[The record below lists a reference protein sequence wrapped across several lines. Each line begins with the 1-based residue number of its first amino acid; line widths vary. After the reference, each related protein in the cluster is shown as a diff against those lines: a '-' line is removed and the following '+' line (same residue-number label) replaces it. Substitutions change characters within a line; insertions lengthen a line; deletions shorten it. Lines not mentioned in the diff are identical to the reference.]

1 MNAMRGLLLPRSPAA
16 LIGMAAAVANA
27 ALRVAVVPAFVTPLF
42 DRVLANGDVEA
53 LPGVLGVAAVVVV
66 AGSLALLLQDAALGR
81 AAANVTAAWRERA
94 YRSLLARTPGR
105 LPGSSGGLASR
116 IVADLKEIEVYYQY
130 GLGSLVAETC
140 TLLGVGAVLFAAN
153 ATATAYLVAM
163 AVPLVAILGW
173 VGRAIGGVSGRAQD
187 RTEAIGGH
195 LQEGLK
201 HHDVVRAFRAEG
213 FMVGRFDQAN
223 RHAARAVA
231 RRNLLAAVP
240 VPLSQT
246 LLFAALG
253 VLVSVL
259 ARSAAAGRMTVGEV
273 VGYVTLVALLA
284 TPSQLLPRAF
294 ALLRQAG
301 AARTRLAALVADEEV
316 AVDATAVGRA
326 GSATAVP
333 ATAVPATGASG
344 GGQGDQGGGES
355 TGYAARGE
363 RAGLTLDRVVF
374 GYDRRVP
381 VLTDTT
387 AALPERGLVAVTGE
401 SGAGKTTLLR
411 LLLRFLQPT
420 QGAVTLAG
428 RSLEDWS
435 EAELRGRVAYVPQ
448 DAAMLSGT
456 VRDNLTL
463 GREFDD
469 EALWAVLQRADL
481 FEVVRALPGDLAY
494 PLRED
499 GAGLSGGQ
507 RQRLALARALLS
519 APDVLLLDEPSAN
532 LDEASEAVL
541 VRTLRREAQERL
553 VVVVAHRPALVAAA
567 DQVWRLEAGTLRP
580 EAAGA

>member
-1 MNAMRGLLLPRSPAA
+1 MGAVSGLLFPRSSAA

-27 ALRVAVVPAFVTPLF
+27 ALRVAVVPVFVTPLF
-42 DRVLANGDVEA
+42 DRVLANGDVDA
-53 LPGVLGVAAVVVV
+53 LPGVLTVAAAVVV

-116 IVADLKEIEVYYQY
+116 ILADLKEIEVYYQY

-140 TLLGVGAVLFAAN
+140 TLLGVGAVLFATN

-163 AVPLVAILGW
+163 AVPLVVILDR

-213 FMVGRFDQAN
+213 FMLRRFGEAN
-223 RHAARAVA
+223 LHAAKAVG
-231 RRNLLAAVP
+231 RRNLLAALP

-259 ARSAAAGRMTVGEV
+259 AHAAAEGRMTVGEV

-294 ALLRQAG
+294 AIAKQAG
-301 AARTRLAALVADEEV
+301 AAGARLKALVAPEDALPSDVEAQAESGPAHDGDGGLALNRV
-316 AVDATAVGRA
+316 A
-326 GSATAVP
+326 
-333 ATAVPATGASG
+333 
-344 GGQGDQGGGES
+344 
-355 TGYAARGE
+355 
-363 RAGLTLDRVVF
+363 F
-374 GYDRRVP
+374 GYDEQAP
-381 VLTDTT
+381 VLQEASAT
-387 AALPERGLVAVTGE
+387 LPARGLVAVTGE

-411 LLLRFLQPT
+411 ILLRFLRPAH
-420 QGAVTLAG
+420 GSVTVAG
-428 RSLEDWS
+428 RPLGTWS
-435 EAELRGRVAYVPQ
+435 ETELRSRVAYVPQ

-463 GREFDD
+463 GRDFDD
-469 EALWAVLQRADL
+469 EALWAVLARADL
-481 FEVVRALPGDLAY
+481 EGTVRALPGGLSYA
-494 PLRED
+494 LRED

-519 APDVLLLDEPSAN
+519 APAVLLLDEPSAN

-541 VRTLRREAQERL
+541 VRTVRREARERL

-567 DQVWRLEAGTLRP
+567 DEVWQLNDGRLLR
-580 EAAGA
+580 EETRA

>member
-1 MNAMRGLLLPRSPAA
+1 
-16 LIGMAAAVANA
+16 
-27 ALRVAVVPAFVTPLF
+27 
-42 DRVLANGDVEA
+42 
-53 LPGVLGVAAVVVV
+53 
-66 AGSLALLLQDAALGR
+66 
-81 AAANVTAAWRERA
+81 
-94 YRSLLARTPGR
+94 
-105 LPGSSGGLASR
+105 
-116 IVADLKEIEVYYQY
+116 
-130 GLGSLVAETC
+130 
-140 TLLGVGAVLFAAN
+140 
-153 ATATAYLVAM
+153 
-163 AVPLVAILGW
+163 
-173 VGRAIGGVSGRAQD
+173 
-187 RTEAIGGH
+187 
-195 LQEGLK
+195 
-201 HHDVVRAFRAEG
+201 
-213 FMVGRFDQAN
+213 
-223 RHAARAVA
+223 
-231 RRNLLAAVP
+231 
-240 VPLSQT
+240 
-246 LLFAALG
+246 
-253 VLVSVL
+253 
-259 ARSAAAGRMTVGEV
+259 
-273 VGYVTLVALLA
+273 
-284 TPSQLLPRAF
+284 
-294 ALLRQAG
+294 
-301 AARTRLAALVADEEV
+301 
-316 AVDATAVGRA
+316 
-326 GSATAVP
+326 
-333 ATAVPATGASG
+333 

-481 FEVVRALPGDLAY
+481 FEGVRALPGDLAY

>member
-1 MNAMRGLLLPRSPAA
+1 MNGVRGLLLPRSPAA

-53 LPGVLGVAAVVVV
+53 LPGVLTVAAVVVL
-66 AGSLALLLQDAALGR
+66 AGSLALLVQDASLGR

-163 AVPLVAILGW
+163 AVPLVVILGW

-213 FMVGRFDQAN
+213 FMVRRFDQAN

-253 VLVSVL
+253 VLVTVL

-301 AARTRLAALVADEEV
+301 AARNRLAALVADEEAPV
-316 AVDATAVGRA
+316 GATALGGA
-326 GSATAVP
+326 GPTTDLVA
-333 ATAVPATGASG
+333 G
-344 GGQGDQGGGES
+344 GGPPAGQG
-355 TGYAARGE
+355 A

-374 GYDRRVP
+374 GYDERAW
-381 VLTDTT
+381 VLTDTS

-411 LLLRFLQPT
+411 LLLRFLHPA
-420 QGAVTLAG
+420 QGSVTLAG
-428 RSLEDWS
+428 RSLEGWS

-448 DAAMLSGT
+448 DAAMLSGS

-463 GREFDD
+463 GRDFDD
-469 EALWAVLQRADL
+469 EALWAVLERADL
-481 FEVVRALPGDLAY
+481 AEVVRSLPGDLAY

-532 LDEASEAVL
+532 LDEVSEAVL
-541 VRTLRREAQERL
+541 VRTLRREAQDRL
-553 VVVVAHRPALVAAA
+553 VVVVAHRPAMVAAA